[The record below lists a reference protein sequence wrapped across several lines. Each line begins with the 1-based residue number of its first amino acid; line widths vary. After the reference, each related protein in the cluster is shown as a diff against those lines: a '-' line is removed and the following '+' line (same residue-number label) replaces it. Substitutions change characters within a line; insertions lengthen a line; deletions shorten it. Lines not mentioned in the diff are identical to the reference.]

1 LRVNGVVKAWESS
14 VGIAEPWTSFTKGA
28 AVGVSEVTLFE
39 RVRRSRIEPRTDL
52 RCLAQRSVRLPL
64 SGALVPDA
72 MAMLRP
78 VDPRRRP
85 GPVASPLPSLKDDD
99 RIRSVTGAVLDTAR
113 VGRAPS
119 RSSR

>member
-1 LRVNGVVKAWESS
+1 MRSWAGRDCPGSTQVHAALRVNGVVKAWESS
-14 VGIAEPWTSFTKGA
+14 VGIAEPWTSLTKGA

-39 RVRRSRIEPRTDL
+39 RVRRSRIDTRIDL

-85 GPVASPLPSLKDDD
+85 GPVASPAL
-99 RIRSVTGAVLDTAR
+99 A
-113 VGRAPS
+113 
-119 RSSR
+119 